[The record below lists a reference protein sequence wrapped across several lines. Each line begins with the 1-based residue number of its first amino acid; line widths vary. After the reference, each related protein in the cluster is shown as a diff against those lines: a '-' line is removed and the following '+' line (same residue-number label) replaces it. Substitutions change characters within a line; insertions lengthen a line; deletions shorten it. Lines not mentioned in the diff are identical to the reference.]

1 MLSVCPAQLGTGLA
15 NVALS
20 ANVAWYIHSEA
31 KRGGDMGMVEQSLEE
46 RVSRL
51 ETELTALKDGLCRQ
65 CAEEERDAEIAL
77 ERLADIERDPSQ
89 LVSGEALKEA
99 LKAIVG

>member
-1 MLSVCPAQLGTGLA
+1 MAT
-15 NVALS
+15 
-20 ANVAWYIHSEA
+20 
-31 KRGGDMGMVEQSLEE
+31 VEQSLEE

-51 ETELTALKDGLCRQ
+51 EAEFAALKGGLCQQ

-77 ERLADIERDPSQ
+77 ARVAEIERDPSQ

-99 LKAIVG
+99 LEAIIG